1 MKAVS
6 VSKAETG
13 KVTLG
18 GEMEKG
24 FAGKAE
30 PSWPSRHT
38 RARVE
43 RVP

>member
-30 PSWPSRHT
+30 PSWPCWNVGRIFHKQ
-38 RARVE
+38 
-43 RVP
+43 